1 MTKFKRGDHFALR
14 DDLVVEEIDDDVVV
28 LDLDGNQYFGLNE
41 VGWLIWRA
49 LDETDESFGDI
60 ADAIADEFDIEVER
74 ARRDAAAFI
83 EQLLDAGLASR
94 RTDE

>member
-1 MTKFKRGDHFALR
+1 MTEFERGDRFELR

-41 VGWLIWRA
+41 VGWIIWRA
-49 LDETDESFGDI
+49 LDETEETFGDI
-60 ADAIADEFDIEVER
+60 VDDIVEAFDIEEER
-74 ARRDAAAFI
+74 ARGDAAAFI
-83 EQLLDAGLASR
+83 EQLLDAGLARR